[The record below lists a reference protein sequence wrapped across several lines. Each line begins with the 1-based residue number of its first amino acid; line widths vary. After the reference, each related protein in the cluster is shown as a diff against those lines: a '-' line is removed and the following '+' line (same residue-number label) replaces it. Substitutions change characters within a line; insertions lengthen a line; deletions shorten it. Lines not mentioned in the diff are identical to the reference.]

1 MEATATEARIEE
13 LSKVIDAI
21 HHANIVYWRSK
32 DRTREA
38 IAEYHRRQRRLG
50 AIRREIAQRI
60 GACYGFRN
68 TA

>member
-1 MEATATEARIEE
+1 MDATATEARIEE

-38 IAEYHRRQRRLG
+38 IAEYHRRQR
-50 AIRREIAQRI
+50 
-60 GACYGFRN
+60 
-68 TA
+68 